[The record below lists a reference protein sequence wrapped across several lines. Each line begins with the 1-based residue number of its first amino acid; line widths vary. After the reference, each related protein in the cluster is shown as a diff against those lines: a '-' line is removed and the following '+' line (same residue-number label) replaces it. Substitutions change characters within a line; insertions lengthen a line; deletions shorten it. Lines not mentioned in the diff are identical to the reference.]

1 MRIGIAIAETCFM
14 KPAALLVLVLAG
26 CAGSAT
32 SSTITTAAHVPLRN
46 ANDLLVGTASCWIG
60 GMWGDVQGETPNER
74 EASTVKR
81 CDDVA
86 QAGLGNRDRAIQL
99 RAHET
104 SAVTEM
110 REAISKL
117 ANADAMDSRRKESML
132 RVYDCVEAAEHEIMH
147 ARRAAHRIL
156 RDEPRGIET
165 LTATE
170 TSELPTLQAHQAYDD
185 LARVDAGPLAVEA
198 HVFLLWATLDR
209 LRIAQQLPVHL
220 KPYPIDAALRVV
232 FSAPTLWLPFD
243 ASKPLERGAYLTYL
257 VDAAQAAR
265 HPVLTMPVAASASD
279 SAARYGEAMAGIL
292 EGISD
297 QLRADALR
305 LPESDLQ
312 RTTLLVVRALEQS
325 RARAPSPT

>member
-1 MRIGIAIAETCFM
+1 M
-14 KPAALLVLVLAG
+14 KPAALLVLALAG
-26 CAGSAT
+26 CAGAGAT
-32 SSTITTAAHVPLRN
+32 SSTLTTAAHVPLRN
-46 ANDLLVGTASCWIG
+46 PNDLLVGTASCWIG

-81 CDDVA
+81 CEDVA

-104 SAVTEM
+104 TAVTDM

-117 ANADAMDSRRKESML
+117 ASADALDSRRKESML

-209 LRIAQQLPVHL
+209 LRIAEQLPVHL
-220 KPYPIDAALRVV
+220 KPYPIDDALRVV

-243 ASKPLERGAYLTYL
+243 ASKPLQRGAYLTYL

-265 HPVLTMPVAASASD
+265 HPVLSMPASASPSD
-279 SAARYGEAMAGIL
+279 YEARYSEAMAGIL

-297 QLRADALR
+297 QLRADAQR

-312 RTTLLVVRALEQS
+312 RTTLLVVRALDQS
-325 RARAPSPT
+325 RARGPSPT